1 MGESK
6 TLILIDGHALAFRQ
20 YYALER
26 TNMKTKDGTPTWAV
40 YGFFKAIFDLLK
52 NENLHPDAIGVAF
65 DVSHHTFRTEQYV
78 EYKANREAMPDP
90 MRVQMGLIYEGLK
103 AFNIPI
109 YTKEGFEADDVIG
122 TISRRA
128 CELGHKVYI
137 LTGDQDSFQLI
148 RQDGCIKVIIPSK
161 GLLTEYDWNK
171 VYDKLGVFPNQVIDY
186 KALRGDTSDNIPG
199 IKGIGEKTAVK
210 LLSEFQTV
218 DNVLASADKITQKS
232 LKEKIENGVEIA
244 KLSKFLAT
252 IVQDV
257 DISFDFESTKIELP
271 DIAKVTEFLRAMQFY
286 SFLKN
291 IEYILKLFAKDIEIP
306 EIETQTIKNDTPKV
320 EISQNTN
327 GQLGLFAQ
335 AVQAE
340 VNKTDIEYNSKIITD
355 SQDLCELID
364 ILSGKKVISFKLLA
378 DFQNAVNFKIYGI
391 ALGFRDDISYDKNKL
406 VTLSDSMP
414 AQTFYIPILH
424 NLSKQLDLKFV
435 LAKLKPILENNDI
448 KKLTHDV
455 KIEECMLNFFDI
467 DFSGVVFDTML
478 ASYIKDSN
486 ANSDFDIQCMEQIN
500 HILPTIVS
508 NTKKSSLADNDVDTM
523 KNYSGDVMASLFELT
538 LYWVKLLEDKEY
550 EILTD
555 IEIPLAYV
563 LAQMESNGVS
573 IDKKYL
579 DELTNEFN
587 TKTSAIAS
595 RIFEL
600 AGEEFNINSPKQ
612 VGNILFDKM
621 QLKSKK
627 KRGKAKNST
636 SAEVLTAL
644 ADEYEIA
651 KLILDYRK
659 YAKLKSTYTE
669 ALPALVSPID
679 GRIHTSYNQT
689 VTTTGRLSSSN
700 PNLQNIPI
708 RTEEGNK
715 IRQAFVPS
723 DRANYLIMSADYSQI
738 ELRLLAHVSED
749 EHLIEAFNSGIDV
762 HTLTASKVFE
772 VPIEEV
778 TKEMRYKAKAVN
790 FGIVYGQSKYGLAK
804 ALKITPAEAENFI
817 NKYFETYPKINE
829 YMSKMV
835 ELVEKQGYVE
845 TIFGRRRYLDNEIN
859 SPNAMIREFAK
870 RAAINHPMQGSASD
884 LIKLAMI
891 DFSKRLKD
899 NNLKSKLIIQVHDE
913 LVIETAK
920 DELEQVKSLVLESM
934 ELEQPLRVP
943 LLIDVNVGE
952 SWKES

>member
-257 DISFDFESTKIELP
+257 DISFDFNSTKIELP

-355 SQDLCELID
+355 SQDLCELIE

-448 KKLTHDV
+448 KKITHDV

-859 SPNAMIREFAK
+859 SPNAIIREFAK

>member
-1 MGESK
+1 M
-6 TLILIDGHALAFRQ
+6 
-20 YYALER
+20 
-26 TNMKTKDGTPTWAV
+26 
-40 YGFFKAIFDLLK
+40 
-52 NENLHPDAIGVAF
+52 
-65 DVSHHTFRTEQYV
+65 
-78 EYKANREAMPDP
+78 
-90 MRVQMGLIYEGLK
+90 
-103 AFNIPI
+103 
-109 YTKEGFEADDVIG
+109 
-122 TISRRA
+122 
-128 CELGHKVYI
+128 
-137 LTGDQDSFQLI
+137 
-148 RQDGCIKVIIPSK
+148 
-161 GLLTEYDWNK
+161 
-171 VYDKLGVFPNQVIDY
+171 
-186 KALRGDTSDNIPG
+186 
-199 IKGIGEKTAVK
+199 
-210 LLSEFQTV
+210 
-218 DNVLASADKITQKS
+218 
-232 LKEKIENGVEIA
+232 
-244 KLSKFLAT
+244 
-252 IVQDV
+252 
-257 DISFDFESTKIELP
+257 
-271 DIAKVTEFLRAMQFY
+271 
-286 SFLKN
+286 
-291 IEYILKLFAKDIEIP
+291 
-306 EIETQTIKNDTPKV
+306 
-320 EISQNTN
+320 
-327 GQLGLFAQ
+327 
-335 AVQAE
+335 
-340 VNKTDIEYNSKIITD
+340 
-355 SQDLCELID
+355 
-364 ILSGKKVISFKLLA
+364 
-378 DFQNAVNFKIYGI
+378 
-391 ALGFRDDISYDKNKL
+391 
-406 VTLSDSMP
+406 
-414 AQTFYIPILH
+414 
-424 NLSKQLDLKFV
+424 
-435 LAKLKPILENNDI
+435 
-448 KKLTHDV
+448 
-455 KIEECMLNFFDI
+455 
-467 DFSGVVFDTML
+467 
-478 ASYIKDSN
+478 
-486 ANSDFDIQCMEQIN
+486 
-500 HILPTIVS
+500 
-508 NTKKSSLADNDVDTM
+508 
-523 KNYSGDVMASLFELT
+523 
-538 LYWVKLLEDKEY
+538 
-550 EILTD
+550 
-555 IEIPLAYV
+555 
-563 LAQMESNGVS
+563 
-573 IDKKYL
+573 
-579 DELTNEFN
+579 
-587 TKTSAIAS
+587 
-595 RIFEL
+595 

-644 ADEYEIA
+644 SDEYEIA

-723 DRANYLIMSADYSQI
+723 DSANYLIMSADYSQI

-913 LVIETAK
+913 LVIEIAK
-920 DELEQVKSLVLESM
+920 DELEQVKILVLESM
-934 ELEQPLRVP
+934 
-943 LLIDVNVGE
+943 
-952 SWKES
+952 

>member
-52 NENLHPDAIGVAF
+52 NENLAPDSIGVAF
-65 DVSHHTFRTEQYV
+65 DVSHHTFRTEKYV

-148 RQDGCIKVIIPSK
+148 RQNGCIKVIIPSK
-161 GLLTEYDWNK
+161 GELIEYDWNK
-171 VYDKLGVFPNQVIDY
+171 VYEKLGVYPDQVIDY

-199 IKGIGEKTAVK
+199 IRGIGEKTAVK
-210 LLSEFQTV
+210 LLAEFKTV
-218 DNVLASADKITQKS
+218 DNVLNSADKISGKAIR
-232 LKEKIENGVEIA
+232 EKIENGREQA
-244 KLSKFLAT
+244 ELSKYLAT

-257 DISFDFESTKIELP
+257 DIPFDFEKTNIELP
-271 DIAKVTEFLRAMQFY
+271 DIATVTDFLRSMQFY

-291 IEYILKLFAKDIEIP
+291 IEFILKSFDKTGTITIP
-306 EIETQTIKNDTPKV
+306 EEVKNSTQIITP
-320 EISQNTN
+320 SSNN

-340 VNKTDIEYNSKIITD
+340 VNKEEITYEAKLITD
-355 SQDLCELID
+355 EIDFNQMITELSKKSVFAFRFSAD
-364 ILSGKKVISFKLLA
+364 VENALNSTVYGLSIAYNNNFAFKDGA
-378 DFQNAVNFKIYGI
+378 FNI
-391 ALGFRDDISYDKNKL
+391 
-406 VTLSDSMP
+406 TESDAP
-414 AQTFYIPILH
+414 TKTYYIPLNH
-424 NLSKQLDLKFV
+424 HLEKQLAPDFVMAGLKV
-435 LAKLKPILENNDI
+435 ILENSDI
-448 KKLTHDV
+448 KKITHDL
-455 KIEECMLNFFDI
+455 KQEYNICKSFGINI
-467 DFSGVVFDTML
+467 AGIVFDTVL

-486 ANSDFDIQCMEQIN
+486 ASTEFDIQCMERIN
-500 HILPTIVS
+500 HILPTMVS
-508 NTKKSSLADNDVDTM
+508 ENKKAKFNDFDIDTV
-523 KNYSGDVMASLFELT
+523 KNFTSDSIASLFKLVQYWNNELD
-538 LYWVKLLEDKEY
+538 EKEHS
-550 EILTD
+550 ILSE
-555 IEIPLAYV
+555 IEIPLAHV
-563 LAQMESNGVS
+563 LADMEYTGVAV
-573 IDKKYL
+573 DEAYL
-579 DELTNEFN
+579 AKLTEEFN
-587 TKTSAIAS
+587 NKLHRLETKIYN
-595 RIFEL
+595 L
-600 AGEEFNINSPKQ
+600 ADEGFNINSPKQ
-612 VGNILFDKM
+612 VGAILFDKL
-621 QLKSKK
+621 QLKSPK

-644 ADEYEIA
+644 AEEYEIA
-651 KLILDYRK
+651 RLILEYRK

-669 ALPALVSPID
+669 ALPMLID
-679 GRIHTSYNQT
+679 KKDSRIHTTYNQT
-689 VTTTGRLSSSN
+689 TTTTGRLSSSN
-700 PNLQNIPI
+700 PNLQNIPV
-708 RTEEGNK
+708 RSEEGNK
-715 IRQAFVPS
+715 IRQAFVPQ
-723 DRANYLIMSADYSQI
+723 DRQNYLIMSADYSQI

-749 EHLIEAFNSGIDV
+749 KHLIDAFCSGVDV

-772 VPIEEV
+772 VPVEEV

-804 ALKITPAEAENFI
+804 ALKITPAEAESFI
-817 NKYFETYPKINE
+817 AKYFATYPSIQA
-829 YMSKMV
+829 YMLNMV
-835 ELVEKQGYVE
+835 ELVEEQGYVE
-845 TIFGRRRYLDNEIN
+845 TIFGRRRYLKNEIN
-859 SPNAMIREFAK
+859 SSNAMEREFAK

-884 LIKLAMI
+884 LIKIAMI
-891 DFSKRLKD
+891 DFSKKLKD

-913 LVIETAK
+913 LVVEVEK
-920 DELEQVKSLVLESM
+920 SELELVKSLVLESM
-934 ELEQPLRVP
+934 ELNQPLRVP
-943 LLIDVNVGE
+943 LLVDINVGE